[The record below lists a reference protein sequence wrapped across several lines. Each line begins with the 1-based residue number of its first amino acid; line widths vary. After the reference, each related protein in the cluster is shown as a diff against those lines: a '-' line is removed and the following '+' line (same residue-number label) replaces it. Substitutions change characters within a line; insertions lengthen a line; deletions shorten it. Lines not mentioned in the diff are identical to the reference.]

1 MLVEN
6 GTRYTVPLLIN
17 GEEVISTTT
26 FDVTSP
32 ASHQFLWKSSSAT
45 SAHVDSA
52 LATAAAA
59 FPAWSKS
66 KPAQRRTIFMKAAD
80 LLQQRE
86 DELKRYMTDETGG
99 IDPFTGFNIFTAAE
113 LMRDV
118 AGRSSNIMGHVP
130 MCQDEGTGA
139 LVLKEPY
146 GVILGIAPWNAP
158 YILGLRAV
166 IYAIAA
172 GNTCILKG
180 SELCPRAFY
189 SIGRV
194 LADAGLPAGVLN
206 VIYTTRDESPAATTQ
221 LINSP
226 AIKKI
231 NFTGSTAIGSI
242 IASMAGKAL
251 KPCLME
257 LGGKASS
264 IVLDDAD
271 VELAAFQCALGA
283 FLHGGQVCMAT
294 ERILVHKDILPAFK
308 PAFQTALAKVFP
320 DHAPAPVLVQSPTVE
335 KNKRLVGDAIAGGA
349 SILYGDHQK
358 RETHPETGAF
368 SHTRMRPIVVEGVK
382 PEMDLYHEESF
393 GPTVSLIEVHSEEDA
408 LVIANDTAYGLTSAV
423 FSKDLAR
430 ALRIAKRIESGAVHI
445 NTMSIHDEATLP
457 HGGAKSSGWGR
468 FNGQWGVDEFLR
480 LKTITY
486 KE

>member
-1 MLVEN
+1 
-6 GTRYTVPLLIN
+6 
-17 GEEVISTTT
+17 
-26 FDVTSP
+26 
-32 ASHQFLWKSSSAT
+32 
-45 SAHVDSA
+45 
-52 LATAAAA
+52 
-59 FPAWSKS
+59 
-66 KPAQRRTIFMKAAD
+66 MKAAD

-86 DELKRYMTDETGG
+86 DELKGYMADETGG
-99 IDPFTGFNIFTAAE
+99 TDPFTGFNIFTAAE

-118 AGRSSNIMGHVP
+118 AGRCSNIMGHVP
-130 MCQDEGTGA
+130 ICQDEGTSA

-158 YILGLRAV
+158 YILGFRAV

-180 SELCPRAFY
+180 SELSPRVFY

-206 VIYTTRDESPAATTQ
+206 VIYTTRSESPGATNQ

-231 NFTGSTAIGSI
+231 NFTGSTTIGSI
-242 IASMAGKAL
+242 IASTAGKAL

-320 DHAPAPVLVQSPTVE
+320 DHAPAPVLVQGPTVE
-335 KNKRLVGDAIAGGA
+335 KNKRLIEDAIAGGA
-349 SILYGDHQK
+349 NILYGDHQK
-358 RETHPETGAF
+358 PEFHPETGAA

-382 PEMDLYHEESF
+382 PEMALYHEESF
-393 GPTVSLIEVHSEEDA
+393 GPTVSLIEVQSEEDA
-408 LVIANDTAYGLTSAV
+408 LIIANDTAYGLTSAV
-423 FSKDLAR
+423 FTKDLAR
-430 ALRIAKRIESGAVHI
+430 ALRVAKRIESGAVHI
-445 NTMSIHDEATLP
+445 NSMSIHDEATLP
-457 HGGAKSSGWGR
+457 HGGMKSSGWGR
-468 FNGQWGVDEFLR
+468 FNGQWGVEEFLR
-480 LKTITY
+480 LKTVTY